1 MPAFDSI
8 KSKVMNVVTN
18 KQVIMI
24 LVITAIFIGV
34 IFWVYNNYIA
44 PKINPDF
51 DVNNEFINENTQEIE
66 KKDIT
71 ITMFSTSWCPHCKA
85 AKEPEKGGWAIASTD
100 ANMQNINGYNII
112 WENVDGEKDE
122 KKMKDFEK
130 KYGLEIDGYPSI
142 FLVKDNNVIE
152 FNSQITKA
160 NLENFIS
167 TTL

>member
-66 KKDIT
+66 NKDIT
-71 ITMFSTSWCPHCKA
+71 I
-85 AKEPEKGGWAIASTD
+85 KGLIRA
-100 ANMQNINGYNII
+100 
-112 WENVDGEKDE
+112 
-122 KKMKDFEK
+122 
-130 KYGLEIDGYPSI
+130 
-142 FLVKDNNVIE
+142 
-152 FNSQITKA
+152 
-160 NLENFIS
+160 
-167 TTL
+167 TTLIK